1 MLLHYSGYRM
11 KNAQEYRIFESITDE
26 SAGNKKSILKLGKI
40 KMYIPALDK
49 VMDVELKPIVK
60 SVDKALGKIGSKYSF
75 MYTYIQNSRPM
86 FVLTD
91 PNLEQCIH
99 KTMSVDNL
107 GNLWLNVHF
116 IYNDLDCN
124 VDKIF
129 GILFHELMHNFLD
142 HLSRGQKILP
152 KEERMRLY
160 SISKDMLKNED
171 LKQNLCAD
179 MEVNC
184 NMVADGVVTS
194 DFWKEMKGVFDEKY
208 FGKQFEEI
216 YKKDGDELLKNYL
229 KSGGV
234 KISEEY
240 LEALKAILEALRI
253 FHNPDA
259 TEREKD
265 IAASKLR
272 DIIESLFGE
281 TKTKMTIRKSL
292 IKLQKLNL
300 KEIGEIGPY
309 LKKVIDDLEVS
320 PVNMTEDDLSTFIN
334 DVNILKEEMKNC
346 ASEIGDM
353 FDLDKD
359 EFLKDNEECWTIL
372 SDGVSR
378 LSKEKK
384 LLDEE
389 RDEITE
395 KIIFLINKLI
405 SNNLMKDKLKEE
417 FKKRMKEIEEKRK
430 KKMEKEIEK
439 KEKKHILYN
448 YLLRVEDMAAIYYH
462 ERLDMKSFKLC
473 NEYTDI
479 IKPLLHKDIH
489 DINED
494 DLSLAYEVIKGL
506 KDSFYE
512 NLKILKEKGILVDRD
527 DSFFVD
533 LVDRFYND
541 TKYMLD
547 FLIGDHTETEIVS
560 VVKTALSSLR
570 MIGRE
575 FHRQAK
581 VRPSEEY
588 KEAFDSEWKR
598 LVKIFNELGEKG
610 LRRELGLPEKGKI
623 ELPPDSGV
631 KM

>member
-1 MLLHYSGYRM
+1 MLLPYSGYRM
-11 KNAQEYRIFESITDE
+11 KNTQEYRIFESITDK
-26 SAGNKKSILKLGKI
+26 SAGNKKSILDLGKI

-49 VMDVELKPIVK
+49 VMDVELEPIVK
-60 SVDKALGKIGSKYSF
+60 SVDMALGRIGSKYSF

-91 PNLEQCIH
+91 PSLKECEH

-124 VDKIF
+124 VNKIF

-142 HLSRGQKILP
+142 HISRGQKILP

-160 SISKDMLKNED
+160 GISKDMLKTED

-184 NMVADGVVTS
+184 NMVADGVVTA

-208 FGKQFEEI
+208 FGKQFETI
-216 YKKDGDELLKNYL
+216 YKTDGDELLKNYL

-240 LEALKAILEALRI
+240 LEALKAILEALRV
-253 FHNPDA
+253 FHDPDA
-259 TEREKD
+259 TKREKD
-265 IAASKLR
+265 IAATKLR
-272 DIIESLFGE
+272 DIIENLFGE

-292 IKLQKLNL
+292 KKLQKLNL

-320 PVNMTEDDLSTFIN
+320 PVNMTEDDLNTFIN

-353 FDLDKD
+353 FNLDID

-378 LSKEKK
+378 LSKEKE
-384 LLDEE
+384 LLYEE

-417 FKKRMKEIEEKRK
+417 FEKKMREIEEKRK
-430 KKMEKEIEK
+430 KKIEKEIEK
-439 KEKKHILYN
+439 KEKRHILYN
-448 YLLRVEDMAAIYYH
+448 YLLRVEDMSAIYYH
-462 ERLDMKSFKLC
+462 KRLDKESFKLC
-473 NEYTDI
+473 NEYADI
-479 IKPLLHKDIH
+479 IKPLLRKDIH

-506 KDSFYE
+506 KKSFYE
-512 NLKILKEKGILVDRD
+512 NLKTLKEKGILFDRD

-541 TKYMLD
+541 TKHMLD
-547 FLIGDHTETEIVS
+547 FLIGDHIETEIVS

-570 MIGRE
+570 RIGRE

-588 KEAFDSEWKR
+588 KEAFDTEWKR

-610 LRRELGLPEKGKI
+610 IRRELGLPEKGKI
-623 ELPPDSGV
+623 KITSKFDV
-631 KM
+631 K

>member
-11 KNAQEYRIFESITDE
+11 KNSQEYRIFESITDK

-60 SVDKALGKIGSKYSF
+60 SVDRALGKIGSKYSF

-208 FGKQFEEI
+208 FGKQFETI
-216 YKKDGDELLKNYL
+216 YKTDGDELLKNYL

-346 ASEIGDM
+346 ASEIEDM

-405 SNNLMKDKLKEE
+405 SNNLMKNKLKEE
-417 FKKRMKEIEEKRK
+417 FEKKMREIEEKRK
-430 KKMEKEIEK
+430 KKIEKEIEK
-439 KEKKHILYN
+439 KEKRHILYN
-448 YLLRVEDMAAIYYH
+448 YLLRLEDMSAI
-462 ERLDMKSFKLC
+462 
-473 NEYTDI
+473 
-479 IKPLLHKDIH
+479 
-489 DINED
+489 
-494 DLSLAYEVIKGL
+494 
-506 KDSFYE
+506 
-512 NLKILKEKGILVDRD
+512 
-527 DSFFVD
+527 
-533 LVDRFYND
+533 
-541 TKYMLD
+541 
-547 FLIGDHTETEIVS
+547 
-560 VVKTALSSLR
+560 
-570 MIGRE
+570 
-575 FHRQAK
+575 
-581 VRPSEEY
+581 
-588 KEAFDSEWKR
+588 
-598 LVKIFNELGEKG
+598 
-610 LRRELGLPEKGKI
+610 
-623 ELPPDSGV
+623 
-631 KM
+631 